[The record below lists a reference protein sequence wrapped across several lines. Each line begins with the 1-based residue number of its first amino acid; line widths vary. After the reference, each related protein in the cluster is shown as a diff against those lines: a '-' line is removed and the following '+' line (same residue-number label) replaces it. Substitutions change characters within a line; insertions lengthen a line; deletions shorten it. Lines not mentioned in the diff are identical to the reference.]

1 MLLLSLR
8 KDQLWHRLFTLSFR
22 TVLLNKISEKIISIG
37 LIAFSSFIGIRVVN
51 EYLKYD
57 NRTRYRYEDSFRE
70 LNDGSKLHVAHPQN
84 YKINTTGKD
93 TIVFVSDSFGE
104 GKKCGNSNNI
114 AGCLSRLNPNKKII
128 NLSLAGTTPAFYLK
142 QIKTYIS
149 HQRDNKKNISGES
162 VIVSLYS
169 NDIVLDQEY
178 CNFYNSN
185 ISKFQGLMNQKEFNK
200 VNKKCDFFL
209 SLSSEEYDEIKN
221 FKIPFRNQIINV
233 LGDRSFLLIREIV
246 AQLSLKILKDSS
258 IGRAGYIPIWK
269 KNNSGELILLA
280 EVLNEMNN
288 ICKVNNCKLIIS
300 TFPNVENLSPNS
312 KVRSA
317 MLSFSN
323 FMKKNYS
330 LKIHD
335 GYEPFISN
343 KVLNASYSLTD
354 IHSNCEG
361 YQLYANWL
369 VSLLN

>member
-1 MLLLSLR
+1 M
-8 KDQLWHRLFTLSFR
+8 
-22 TVLLNKISEKIISIG
+22 LLNKISEKIISIG
-37 LIAFSSFIGIRVVN
+37 LVAFSSLIGIRVVN

-57 NRTRYRYEDSFRE
+57 NRSKYSYESSIRE

-93 TIVFVSDSFGE
+93 TVVFVSDSFGE

-114 AGCLSRLNPNKKII
+114 AGCLSRLNPNKKIV

-149 HQRDNKKNISGES
+149 NQRDNKRNISGEL

-169 NDIVLDQEY
+169 NDIVLDREY
-178 CNFYNSN
+178 CNFYNSHR
-185 ISKFQGLMNQKEFNK
+185 SKFQSLMNQNEFNR
-200 VNKKCDFFL
+200 VYKKCDSLL
-209 SLSSEEYDEIKN
+209 SLSIEEYQEVKN
-221 FKIPFRNQIINV
+221 FKLPFRDQIINV
-233 LGDRSFLLIREIV
+233 IGSYSYRFFREMI
-246 AQLSLKILKDSS
+246 AQLSLKLFKNPS

-269 KNNSGELILLA
+269 NNNSGELILLA

-288 ICKVNNCKLIIS
+288 ICKVNNCKLLIT

-312 KVRSA
+312 KVRSS

-323 FMKKNYS
+323 FMNKKYS

-343 KVLNASYSLTD
+343 KVLNSTYSLTD

-369 VSLLN
+369 AVLQN

>member
-1 MLLLSLR
+1 M
-8 KDQLWHRLFTLSFR
+8 
-22 TVLLNKISEKIISIG
+22 LLNKISEKIISIG

-57 NRTRYRYEDSFRE
+57 NSTRYRYEDSFRE
-70 LNDGSKLHVAHPQN
+70 LNDGSKLYVAHQQN

-128 NLSLAGTTPAFYLK
+128 NLSLGGTTPAFYLK

-369 VSLLN
+369 VDLQY

>member
-1 MLLLSLR
+1 MFY
-8 KDQLWHRLFTLSFR
+8 K
-22 TVLLNKISEKIISIG
+22 KITGRVISIG
-37 LIAFSSFIGIRVVN
+37 LIAFSSLIGVRVIN
-51 EYLKYD
+51 EYLKYND
-57 NRTRYRYEDSFRE
+57 LPKYKYDSSIRL
-70 LNDGSKLHVAHPQN
+70 LNDGSKIHTAHPVN
-84 YKINTTGKD
+84 YNIKSTGKD
-93 TIVFVSDSFGE
+93 TVVFVSDSFGE
-104 GKKCGNSNNI
+104 GEKCGNSNNI
-114 AGCLSRLNPNKKII
+114 AGCLWDLNPRKKII
-128 NLSLAGTTPAFYLK
+128 NLSLGGTTPAFYLK

-200 VNKKCDFFL
+200 VNKKCEFLL

-233 LGDRSFLLIREIV
+233 LGDRSFILIREIV

-300 TFPNVENLSPNS
+300 TFPNVENLSLNS

-369 VSLLN
+369 VSLQN